1 MLTFVF
7 GTRPERQKIRSV
19 CRNLTSLGVP
29 WQAVCSD
36 QHTTLLDGLDHDPD
50 FPNVHRLGLF
60 ASGDPI
66 EYRDRLA
73 ERLRGALSGPRGAVV
88 IQGDTA
94 TASAGGLAGVY
105 LGRTVAHIEAG
116 LRTHDL
122 TCPWPEEGFRVQIA
136 KLATWH
142 YAPTALNRWHLFAE
156 GVNKDRILV
165 TGNPGLDLLVPLLQ
179 SRPVPFVPVQRV
191 LVTLHRRESHGEP
204 LKAIVG
210 GLVAA
215 CQRFPGF
222 EFVWPVH
229 PNPAIQAA
237 LPSPCPPNLLLLP
250 PLPPETFTQMLST
263 AYAVL
268 TDSGG
273 VQEEAA
279 FLGVPCVIA
288 RDKTDRPESVEAGV
302 AVLVGTTTDGVRVG
316 LTQALTGGLK
326 AVPSTCFGDGMSGQ
340 RIAGHLKEIAT

>member
-1 MLTFVF
+1 MLTFIF

-50 FPNVHRLGLF
+50 FPNVHRLGCF

-66 EYRDRLA
+66 DYPDRLA
-73 ERLRGALSGPRGAVV
+73 ERLSGALGSLRATAVV
-88 IQGDTA
+88 VQGDTG
-94 TASAGGLAGVY
+94 TASAGAGTGHSLGLPVH
-105 LGRTVAHIEAG
+105 HIEAG

-122 TCPWPEEGFRVQIA
+122 ACPWPEEGFRVQIA

-142 YAPTALNRWHLFAE
+142 YAPTVGNQRNLTDE
-156 GVNKDRILV
+156 GIPLDRIV
-165 TGNPGLDLLVPLLQ
+165 ACGNPGLDLLHPLLQ
-179 SRPVPFVPVQRV
+179 SRPVPFVPVKRV

-204 LKAIVG
+204 LKRIVA
-210 GLVAA
+210 GLVAT
-215 CQRFPGF
+215 CERFPSF

-237 LPSPCPPNLLLLP
+237 LPASPPPNLLLLP
-250 PLPPETFTQMLST
+250 PLPPETFTQMLGT
-263 AYAVL
+263 AWAVL

-288 RDKTDRPESVEAGV
+288 RNKTDRPESVEAGV
-302 AVLVGTTTDGVRVG
+302 ATLVGTTTDNVRVG
-316 LTQALTGGLK
+316 LYSAIMGDLK
-326 AVPSTCFGDGMSGQ
+326 ASPSTCFGDGQSGE
-340 RIAGHLKEIAT
+340 RIAKHLASVR

>member
-7 GTRPERQKIRSV
+7 GTRPERNKIRSV

-50 FPNVHRLGLF
+50 FPNVHRLGCF

-66 EYRDRLA
+66 DYRDRLA
-73 ERLRGALSGPRGAVV
+73 ERLSGALGSLRATAVV
-88 IQGDTA
+88 VQGDTG
-94 TASAGGLAGVY
+94 TASAGAGAGHSLGLPVH
-105 LGRTVAHIEAG
+105 HIEAG

-122 TCPWPEEGFRVQIA
+122 ACPWPEEGFRTEIAQI
-136 KLATWH
+136 ATWH
-142 YAPTALNRWHLFAE
+142 YAPTTGNQRNLADE
-156 GVNKDRILV
+156 GVPLDRIV
-165 TGNPGLDLLVPLLQ
+165 VCGNPGLDLLVSLLQ
-179 SRPVPFVPVQRV
+179 NRPVPFVPVQRV

-215 CQRFPGF
+215 CQCFPHF

-237 LPSPCPPNLLLLP
+237 LPNPCTPNLLLLP

-288 RDKTDRPESVEAGV
+288 RTKTDRPESVEAGV
-302 AVLVGTTTDGVRVG
+302 ASLVRTTTDGVRVG
-316 LTQALTGGLK
+316 LYSALTGGLK
-326 AVPSTCFGDGMSGQ
+326 AVPSTCFGDGMSGE
-340 RIAGHLKEIAT
+340 RIAEHLASV